1 MCTGGFNGVYV
12 AKVTGGS
19 TAEKCIKEG
28 KPSMII
34 SPICRIWVS
43 VKSGTGPEHP
53 GTFPE
58 HPHNTPKT
66 PRHPRLRFLNFHT
79 FSCLSFLRPRQHGSG
94 QSFERTKLARIR
106 FSFTWGPCKFFEGQ
120 TVPQTVTEF
129 IRIRVNRV
137 LVFGSCTGIL

>member
-34 SPICRIWVS
+34 SPICGIWVS
-43 VKSGTGPEHP
+43 VKPGTGPEHP

-66 PRHPRLRFLNFHT
+66 PLFTFLE
-79 FSCLSFLRPRQHGSG
+79 FSYFFLFKFSKTPSTWI
-94 QSFERTKLARIR
+94 RTK
-106 FSFTWGPCKFFEGQ
+106 F
-120 TVPQTVTEF
+120 
-129 IRIRVNRV
+129 
-137 LVFGSCTGIL
+137 

>member
-28 KPSMII
+28 KLSMII

-43 VKSGTGPEHP
+43 VTSGTGPK
-53 GTFPE
+53 

-94 QSFERTKLARIR
+94 QSFERAKLARIR
-106 FSFTWGPCKFFEGQ
+106 FSFTWEPCKFFEGQ
-120 TVPQTVTEF
+120 TVPQTVIEF
-129 IRIRVNRV
+129 IRTRVNRV
-137 LVFGSCTGIL
+137 YVFGSCTGIL

>member
-1 MCTGGFNGVYV
+1 MYVAPLLKNRTFFCKALSPAVNAAAFIAGSEFGIKVVGGRMCTGGFNGVYV

-19 TAEKCIKEG
+19 TTEKCIKEG

-43 VKSGTGPEHP
+43 VKSGTGQEHP

-94 QSFERTKLARIR
+94 QSFERTTTLY
-106 FSFTWGPCKFFEGQ
+106 
-120 TVPQTVTEF
+120 
-129 IRIRVNRV
+129 
-137 LVFGSCTGIL
+137 

>member
-12 AKVTGGS
+12 TTVTGGS

-43 VKSGTGPEHP
+43 VKSGTGPQHP

-66 PRHPRLRFLNFHT
+66 PRHPCLRFLNFHT

-106 FSFTWGPCKFFEGQ
+106 FSFTWGPCTFFEGQ
-120 TVPQTVTEF
+120 TVPQTLTEF
-129 IRIRVNRV
+129 IRTRVNRV

>member
-19 TAEKCIKEG
+19 TAEKCMKEG
-28 KPSMII
+28 KPSIII

-66 PRHPRLRFLNFHT
+66 PKTPLSTFLEFSYFFLFKFSKTPPTWIRTNF
-79 FSCLSFLRPRQHGSG
+79 
-94 QSFERTKLARIR
+94 
-106 FSFTWGPCKFFEGQ
+106 
-120 TVPQTVTEF
+120 
-129 IRIRVNRV
+129 
-137 LVFGSCTGIL
+137 

>member
-19 TAEKCIKEG
+19 TAEKCIKQG
-28 KPSMII
+28 KRSMII

-58 HPHNTPKT
+58 HSHNTPKT

-79 FSCLSFLRPRQHGSG
+79 F
-94 QSFERTKLARIR
+94 
-106 FSFTWGPCKFFEGQ
+106 FF
-120 TVPQTVTEF
+120 V
-129 IRIRVNRV
+129 
-137 LVFGSCTGIL
+137 

>member
-94 QSFERTKLARIR
+94 QSFERDKLGRIR
-106 FSFTWGPCKFFEGQ
+106 FSFTWEPCKFFEGQ

-129 IRIRVNRV
+129 IRTRVNRV
-137 LVFGSCTGIL
+137 YVFGSCTGIL

>member
-12 AKVTGGS
+12 AKVTGAS

-28 KPSMII
+28 KPSITI

-43 VKSGTGPEHP
+43 VKSGTGLEQP

-66 PRHPRLRFLNFHT
+66 PPSTFLE
-79 FSCLSFLRPRQHGSG
+79 FSYFFLFKFSKTPSTWI
-94 QSFERTKLARIR
+94 RTK
-106 FSFTWGPCKFFEGQ
+106 F
-120 TVPQTVTEF
+120 
-129 IRIRVNRV
+129 
-137 LVFGSCTGIL
+137 

>member
-19 TAEKCIKEG
+19 TAEKCVKEG
-28 KPSMII
+28 KPSITI

-53 GTFPE
+53 GSSPE

-66 PRHPRLRFLNFHT
+66 PKHPRLRFLNFQT

-94 QSFERTKLARIR
+94 QIFERTKLARIR
-106 FSFTWGPCKFFEGQ
+106 FSFTWEPCKFFEGQ
-120 TVPQTVTEF
+120 TVLQTVTEF
-129 IRIRVNRV
+129 IRTRVNRV
-137 LVFGSCTGIL
+137 

>member
-43 VKSGTGPEHP
+43 VKSGTGPQHP

-79 FSCLSFLRPRQHGSG
+79 FSCSSFLRPRQHGSG

-106 FSFTWGPCKFFEGQ
+106 FSFTWEPCKFFEGQ

-129 IRIRVNRV
+129 IRTRVNRV
-137 LVFGSCTGIL
+137 